1 MNGNK
6 PMQLLTVINGDIK
19 ASRKMRRMERYEWQ
33 LFLKSSLVQLN
44 EQYADEIDVPFM
56 ITKGDEFQ
64 GVLKHLSDVNKII
77 CKFEQLTY
85 PLQVRFGVGYG
96 NIQKMGSRITIEM
109 DGPAFHRA
117 SKALSIAKQKKRVV
131 WFNTAVR
138 EFDLTVNTIYLLIFA
153 IKNKWSK
160 ISFNRYWKYKE
171 FGTYER
177 VAQAEG
183 VSAQA
188 VWDSLH
194 NAHAMEVIEAEKM
207 LEQLFAERDRKM
219 QAAITSDKF
228 DSLL

>member
-1 MNGNK
+1 MH
-6 PMQLLTVINGDIK
+6 PLIVINGDIK
-19 ASRKMRRMERYEWQ
+19 SSRKMRHMERYEWQ

-44 EQYADEIDVPFM
+44 EQYRDEIEVPFM

-64 GVLKHLSDVNKII
+64 GVLKSLVDVNKII

-85 PLQVRFGVGYG
+85 PLEVRFGVGYG

-117 SKALSIAKQKKRVV
+117 SKALNIAKQKKRIV
-131 WFNTAVR
+131 WFRTEAPD
-138 EFDLTVNTIYLLIFA
+138 FDLTVNTLYLLIFA
-153 IKNKWSK
+153 IKKKWSK

-183 VSAQA
+183 VSPQA
-188 VWDSLH
+188 VWDSMH
-194 NAHAMEVIEAEKM
+194 NARATEVIEAERV
-207 LEQLFAERDRKM
+207 LEILFEKREKNNLSLTDVD
-219 QAAITSDKF
+219 IF
-228 DSLL
+228 DSLP

>member
-1 MNGNK
+1 MH
-6 PMQLLTVINGDIK
+6 PLTVINGDIK

-33 LFLKSSLVQLN
+33 LFLKSSIVQLN
-44 EQYADEIDVPFM
+44 EQYSEEIDVPFM

-64 GVLKHLSDVNKII
+64 GVLKRLADVNKII

-85 PLQVRFGVGYG
+85 PLQVRFGVGHG

-117 SKALSIAKQKKRVV
+117 SKALDIAKQKKRVV
-131 WFNTAVR
+131 WFNTAAQD
-138 EFDLTVNTIYLLIFA
+138 FDLTVNTIYQLIFA
-153 IKNKWSK
+153 IKKKWSK

-183 VSAQA
+183 VTAQA
-188 VWDSLH
+188 VWDSLR
-194 NAHAMEVIEAEKM
+194 NAHAIDVIEAEQV
-207 LEQLFAERDRKM
+207 LEKIFYKRDQDMQLVSN
-219 QAAITSDKF
+219 IDKL
-228 DSLL
+228 DSLF